1 MKYTLILFFLT
12 IYCLNAQSSKDTI
25 RVYKL
30 GEIVAEDTKG
40 SKKIQPT
47 KIKEIKYHE
56 IKEQDAV
63 NMQDLN
69 AIIPGGFIQTNS
81 RGESLLYLRGAG
93 ERSIALFFHG
103 MYFNI
108 PWDNRVD
115 LSLIPTDIIGNLRI
129 SSGAN

>member
-1 MKYTLILFFLT
+1 MYKSIILLFILFTSLGF
-12 IYCLNAQSSKDTI
+12 AQSSKDTI
-25 RVYKL
+25 RVYRL
-30 GEIVAEDTKG
+30 GEIVTEGAKG
-40 SKKIQPT
+40 SQKIQPT

-93 ERSIALFFHG
+93 ERSIALFFDG

-115 LSLIPTDIIGNLRI
+115 LSMIPTDIIGN
-129 SSGAN
+129 